1 MSLHPNK
8 FRRTRILIWG
18 QYLPCL
24 TPISH
29 VSHPPTVIEGRCQ
42 QPLLCLLCADFDQG
56 TSTRMT
62 DQAWLPFGAPAQDG
76 HYLRW
81 RLCECAGLLSGE
93 TTLPGYQCIL
103 FSRLK
108 VCEGV
113 SDLGNS
119 QQEYMDSEDKTPV
132 RAIKKKV
139 AYVKVSEQ
147 KWVEDAIVNIK
158 PYMYALLNS
167 VTHFRY
173 TS

>member
-1 MSLHPNK
+1 M
-8 FRRTRILIWG
+8 
-18 QYLPCL
+18 
-24 TPISH
+24 
-29 VSHPPTVIEGRCQ
+29 
-42 QPLLCLLCADFDQG
+42 
-56 TSTRMT
+56 
-62 DQAWLPFGAPAQDG
+62 
-76 HYLRW
+76 
-81 RLCECAGLLSGE
+81 
-93 TTLPGYQCIL
+93 
-103 FSRLK
+103 
-108 VCEGV
+108 CEGV